1 MTCAAPISDTAAQE
15 AASDSPSVPIHIP
28 VNVCG
33 NSISVVGILN
43 PTFDNKFFQYSQSGI
58 DTTKYRV
65 RLEIRCASTDLPRVT
80 LNMPPTV
87 AAKRPSQSQL
97 MEITITKFS
106 YKNSY
111 SSKGD
116 TDNTSFGGCFKSP

>member
-1 MTCAAPISDTAAQE
+1 MTSRTMHFLILVIAVVISTMTCAAPISDTAAQE

-43 PTFDNKFFQYSQSGI
+43 PTF
-58 DTTKYRV
+58 
-65 RLEIRCASTDLPRVT
+65 EIRCASTDLPRVT

-97 MEITITKFS
+97 MEITITKFP